1 MSPKKKKKNKKAEKV
16 VEEEDDLSNFD
27 AASETMTMESP
38 YPHEPPAEAC
48 GEQETSP
55 HEKKTK
61 RKRMPSEQDDPH
73 IDTTIVMTHNQEWP
87 SSPRPPLHQP
97 LNLDELL
104 KSLVAGVESNDTDMV
119 LKVMEEKNEEIVEG
133 VVEKLPYDH
142 VLPLIRL
149 VRKTLVKKSDVTSAQ
164 LFWLQKLIANKLSY
178 LLSLETEGNDI
189 RSILETLNFRIEV
202 FDRVLRLKGRLN
214 LLLSQ
219 VRITV
224 SFVFSLT
231 NLFLNFR
238 LQDGNQLRCRTR
250 KLPLNFKIPITSVK
264 TMRRWK
270 RNTTIKVKK
279 IQIKATMMM
288 TMIPWEMKTTM
299 MMNLVNS
306 LNCVNYIG

>member
-1 MSPKKKKKNKKAEKV
+1 MEKV
-16 VEEEDDLSNFD
+16 VTEEDDLSNFD
-27 AASETMTMESP
+27 AASDTMTIESP

-55 HEKKTK
+55 HKKK
-61 RKRMPSEQDDPH
+61 RKRIVSEQDVPDL
-73 IDTTIVMTHNQEWP
+73 DTTIVMTHNQESP
-87 SSPRPPLHQP
+87 SSHRPPLHQP

-119 LKVMEEKNEEIVEG
+119 LKVMEEKSEEIVQG
-133 VVEKLPYDH
+133 VVEKLPYEH
-142 VLPLIRL
+142 VQPLIRL

-189 RSILETLNFRIEV
+189 LSILETLNFRIEV

-238 LQDGNQLRCRTR
+238 LRNGTQLRCRIR

-264 TMRRWK
+264 RMRRWK
-270 RNTTIKVKK
+270 RNTMMKAKLACRK
-279 IQIKATMMM
+279 IRKTTMMM

-299 MMNLVNS
+299 KTNLVNS
-306 LNCVNYIG
+306 LNCVNYVG